1 MSERPLRL
9 GVQYLLAPRDFRLPR
24 IWSNRELRRLAPLF
38 SGDVIN
44 VSAWRDEDK
53 EGERYR
59 RYFSGAAHY
68 YTSNY
73 DPVPGSAAPAD
84 FLLDLEQPLAPELC
98 SRFDVVFNHT
108 TLEHV
113 FDVFTAIGNLCAM
126 SRDVVIVVVP
136 FIQRVHT
143 EASFSDYWRFTP
155 HALRRLFERS
165 GLSVVYFSSTPVSGA
180 SVYHLCVAV
189 RDEKRWSREL
199 GRFQASSNAGEGISR
214 ATAIGRAGRAIL
226 RRIGVGARFPR
237 G

>member
-1 MSERPLRL
+1 MNERPLRL
-9 GVQYLLAPRDFRLPR
+9 GLKDLLAPRDFRLPR

-53 EGERYR
+53 EGDHYR
-59 RYFSGAAHY
+59 RYFSAAAHY

-73 DPVPGSAAPAD
+73 LPVAGGGEAAD
-84 FLLDLEQPLAPELC
+84 FVLDIEQPLAAELC

-113 FDVFTAIGNLCAM
+113 FDVFTGVENLCQM

-143 EASFSDYWRFTP
+143 EPSFSDYWRFTP
-155 HALRRLFERS
+155 HALAQLFRRQ

-189 RDEKRWSREL
+189 RDEPRWRQRL
-199 GRFQASSNAGEGISR
+199 SSFRPSANQGEGISR
-214 ATAIGRAGRAIL
+214 PSALGSIGRAIL
-226 RRIGVGARFPR
+226 RRMMLVHWRRP
-237 G
+237 

>member
-9 GVQYLLAPRDFRLPR
+9 GVKDLLAPRDFRLPR

-38 SGDVIN
+38 TGDVIN

-59 RYFSGAAHY
+59 RYFCAAAHY

-73 DPVPGSAAPAD
+73 EPEAGAAAPAD
-84 FLLDLEQPLAPELC
+84 FMLDLEQPLPPELC

-113 FDVFTAIGNLCAM
+113 FDVFSATRNLCEM

-136 FIQRVHT
+136 FVQRVHT
-143 EASFSDYWRFTP
+143 ELSFSDYWRFTP
-155 HALRRLFERS
+155 HALTRLFERS
-165 GLSVVYFSSTPVSGA
+165 GLQVVYFSSTPITGA
-180 SVYHLCVAV
+180 SVYHLCVAA
-189 RDEKRWSREL
+189 RDGQRWRERL
-199 GRFQASSNAGEGISR
+199 ASFRPSTNEGEGIARPSPLAR
-214 ATAIGRAGRAIL
+214 ASRAIL
-226 RRIGVGARFPR
+226 RRLKS
-237 G
+237 